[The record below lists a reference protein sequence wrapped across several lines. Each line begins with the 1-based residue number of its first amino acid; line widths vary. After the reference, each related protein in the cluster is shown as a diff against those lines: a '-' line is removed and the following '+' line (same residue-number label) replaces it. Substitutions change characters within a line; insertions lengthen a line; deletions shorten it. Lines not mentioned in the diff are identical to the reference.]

1 MLDNLRDDADAS
13 PLYEDDGLPDF
24 LEVDMEGME
33 GTEPQ
38 KSVSL
43 GFLKPILALSPM
55 QRFIIAVL
63 LFMTVCLI
71 GSMFLLV
78 TQRIAIF

>member
-1 MLDNLRDDADAS
+1 
-13 PLYEDDGLPDF
+13 
-24 LEVDMEGME
+24 MEGME
-33 GTEPQ
+33 GTQPQ
-38 KSVSL
+38 KSDSL
-43 GFLKPILALSPM
+43 GFLKPVLDLSPM

-78 TQRIAIF
+78 TQRFSFF

>member
-13 PLYEDDGLPDF
+13 PLFEDDGLPDF
-24 LEVDMEGME
+24 LEDEMEE
-33 GTEPQ
+33 TERQ
-38 KSVSL
+38 NSDSF
-43 GFLKPILALSPM
+43 GFLKPVLDLSPM
-55 QRFIIAVL
+55 QRFIIAVM

>member
-24 LEVDMEGME
+24 LEVDMG
-33 GTEPQ
+33 GRDRRTND
-38 KSVSL
+38 SSGL
-43 GFLKPILALSPM
+43 LKPILALSPL
-55 QRFIIAVL
+55 QRFIIAVM

-71 GSMFLLV
+71 GSMLLLV
-78 TQRIAIF
+78 TQRLAIF

>member
-24 LEVDMEGME
+24 LEVEME
-33 GTEPQ
+33 GTEPT
-38 KSVSL
+38 KSDPF
-43 GFLKPILALSPM
+43 GFLKPILNLSPV
-55 QRFIIAVL
+55 QRFVIAVM

-78 TQRIAIF
+78 TQRFAIY